1 MYNNTNIPEEDLK
14 LEYIQIRVTSK
25 EKKVIQQL
33 AKLQHLS
40 VSSLVRWLLLSKYY
54 HDLLQDRS

>member
-1 MYNNTNIPEEDLK
+1 MQRLEDDVK

-40 VSSLVRWLLLSKYY
+40 VSSLVRWLVLSKYY
-54 HDLLQDRS
+54 NELLQDRS

>member
-1 MYNNTNIPEEDLK
+1 MQRLEEDVK

-40 VSSLVRWLLLSKYY
+40 VSSLVRWLVLSKYY
-54 HDLLQDRS
+54 NELLQDRS